1 MSKTIILSI
10 IISISLISCKIG
22 GIKGNGNEITE
33 NRDLGSF
40 EKIDVSGN
48 FDVIVESSNNQDVDV
63 ISETNLIDH
72 IKTVVKKNTLFI
84 YSQENLRPTKEMLIS
99 IKLPKLVGINC
110 SGANTVTAKD
120 IQSKDFNID
129 LSGAGS
135 VKIDGKSINTY
146 IDLSGAAD
154 LIAKDFISENVN
166 VDISGAANAQVYAV
180 NSIKADISGA
190 GNVELFGEPS
200 NVSTD
205 ISGVGSLE
213 RK

>member
-110 SGANTVTAKD
+110 SGANNVTAKD

-135 VKIDGKSINTY
+135 VKIDGKSINTF

-190 GNVELFGEPS
+190 GNVELYGEPS

>member
-10 IISISLISCKIG
+10 VIAISLISCKIG

-33 NRDLGSF
+33 NRELGSF

-110 SGANTVTAKD
+110 SGANNVTAKD

-135 VKIDGKSINTY
+135 VKIDGKSINTF

-190 GNVELFGEPS
+190 GNVELYGEPS
-200 NVSTD
+200 NVTTD